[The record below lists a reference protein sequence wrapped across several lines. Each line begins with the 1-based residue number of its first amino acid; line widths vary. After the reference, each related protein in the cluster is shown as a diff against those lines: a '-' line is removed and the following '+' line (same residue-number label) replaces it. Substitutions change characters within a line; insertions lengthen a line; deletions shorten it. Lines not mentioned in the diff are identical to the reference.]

1 MKYEA
6 VIGLE
11 VHVELKTNTKLFC
24 GCRNEFG
31 KKPNTLVCPVCAGM
45 PGTLPRLNKEAVN
58 LAIKA
63 GIGLNC
69 KINKFSRFDRKNYY
83 YPDLP
88 KGYQTTQYEMPL
100 CTDGYI
106 AIGGRKIG
114 IERIHLEEDAG
125 KLIHEEDKT
134 FVDFNRSG
142 VPLIEIV
149 SRPDIRSG
157 EEAALYLKKLRG
169 ILLFTGVSDCKMNE
183 GSMRVDVNVSVRP
196 KGLSFFGAKTE
207 IKNIN
212 SFQYTQEAIGYEINR
227 HIELYE
233 NGKTPENE
241 TRRYDEKSKKTYTMR
256 AKEDSSLYMY
266 LPDTELVPLDI
277 SEEEIDEIRKKM
289 PLLPEEREKMYV
301 KEHGLSDFD
310 CENILQEVHFAEYFE
325 EAAKL
330 SKDAKNSANLLITQ
344 IFSLL
349 ESDKVIKIKPLRLA
363 EVSNLMTDEVINSST
378 AKKLLEKLWEED
390 FDVENYVKENK
401 LFQINEKDVLSRYID
416 EAMEENQK
424 IVDDYRKG
432 KKKALKALTG
442 IVMAKTRGRANPRLL
457 NTLLNEKLG

>member
-11 VHVELKTNTKLFC
+11 VHVKLKTNTKLFC
-24 GCRNEFG
+24 SCRNEFG
-31 KKPNTLVCPVCAGM
+31 KKPNTLVCPVCTGM

-63 GIGLNC
+63 GLGLNC
-69 KINKFSRFDRKNYY
+69 KISKFSRFDRKNYY

-106 AIGGRKIG
+106 DIGGRKIG

-125 KLIHEEDKT
+125 KLIHEGDKT
-134 FVDFNRSG
+134 YVDFNRSG
-142 VPLIEIV
+142 VPLVEIV
-149 SRPDIRSG
+149 SRPDIGSG

-169 ILLFTGVSDCKMNE
+169 ILLFTGVSDCKINE

-196 KGLSFFGAKTE
+196 KGSSLFGAKTE

-212 SFQYTQEAIGYEINR
+212 SFQFTQEAIEYEIKR
-227 HIELYE
+227 HMELYE
-233 NGKTPENE
+233 EGNTPQSE
-241 TRRYDEKSKKTYTMR
+241 TRRYDEKSKKTYAMR
-256 AKEDSSLYMY
+256 TKEDSSLYMY
-266 LPDTELVPLDI
+266 LPDTEFVPLYI
-277 SEEEIDEIRKKM
+277 SEEEVDELRKKM
-289 PLLPEEREKMYV
+289 PLLPEEREKIYV
-301 KEHGLSDFD
+301 NDYGLTDFD
-310 CENILQEVHFAEYFE
+310 CENILQEVHFATCFE

-330 SKDAKNSANLLITQ
+330 SKDAKNTANLLISHV
-344 IFSLL
+344 FSLL
-349 ESDKVIKIKPLRLA
+349 DSDKVVRIKPSRLA

-390 FDVENYVKENK
+390 FDVETYVKENE
-401 LFQINEKDVLSRYID
+401 LFQINDKDVLSKFIE
-416 EAMEENQK
+416 EAAEENKK
-424 IVDDYRKG
+424 IVDDYKKG

-442 IVMAKTRGRANPRLL
+442 IVMAKAKGRANPKLL
-457 NTLLNEKLG
+457 NTLINEMLG